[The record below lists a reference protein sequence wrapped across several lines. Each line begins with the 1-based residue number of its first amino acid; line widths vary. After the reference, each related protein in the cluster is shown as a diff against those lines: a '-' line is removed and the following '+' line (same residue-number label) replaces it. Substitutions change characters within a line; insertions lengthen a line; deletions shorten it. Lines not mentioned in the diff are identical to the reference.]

1 MLPNVQPPPPPSRR
15 RIRRWPLLTLC
26 AVAALCLAVLLGAL
40 LSTRGAE
47 ALPAQRT
54 VWAIAQVDRELFSG
68 FPPPGASCFAL
79 HAGRSRA
86 QVFVVDPSYTD
97 YWDVGCETSAVRSGR
112 DYLLTID
119 ESWQEALPQ
128 GWGPVGWV
136 RRLLYHPPTHT
147 WTYRVY
153 ADGKVV
159 ALPERGKPAPQSY
172 SH

>member
-1 MLPNVQPPPPPSRR
+1 MLPAVQSSLPPSSNRARR
-15 RIRRWPLLTLC
+15 GPLLTLC
-26 AVAALCLAVLLGAL
+26 AVAALCLAILLGAL
-40 LSTRGAE
+40 LSARGVS

-54 VWAIAQVDRELFSG
+54 VWALAQVDRDLFSG
-68 FPPPGASCFAL
+68 FPSPGTSCFAL
-79 HAGRSRA
+79 RAGHSRA

-97 YWDVGCETSAVRSGR
+97 YWDVGCETSAIRSGR

-136 RRLLYHPPTHT
+136 RRLLYRPPSHT
-147 WTYRVY
+147 WTYRVHP
-153 ADGKVV
+153 DGTVV

>member
-1 MLPNVQPPPPPSRR
+1 MLPAVQPTPLLSPRR
-15 RIRRWPLLTLC
+15 VRRGPLLTLC

-40 LSTRGAE
+40 LPARGA
-47 ALPAQRT
+47 ATLPAQRT
-54 VWAIAQVDRELFSG
+54 VWALAQVDRDLFSG
-68 FPPPGASCFAL
+68 FPSPGTSCFAL
-79 HAGRSRA
+79 RAGRSRA

-136 RRLLYHPPTHT
+136 RRLLYHPPSHT
-147 WTYRVY
+147 WTYRVHT
-153 ADGKVV
+153 DGTVV